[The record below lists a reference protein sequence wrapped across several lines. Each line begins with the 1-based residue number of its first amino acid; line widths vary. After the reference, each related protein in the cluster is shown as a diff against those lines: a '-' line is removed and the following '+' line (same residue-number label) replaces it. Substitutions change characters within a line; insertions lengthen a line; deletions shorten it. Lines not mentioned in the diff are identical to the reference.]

1 MTKEEL
7 SRYYYLKK
15 EIKQIEE
22 RIKEIDDTF
31 LSANRINGM
40 RYEKRLSNPQ
50 EQRMILIEKY
60 DKRLEEKKNEALKE
74 LMKIEDFIDSINDPE
89 IRMIFRYRYLE
100 LMEWNKIA
108 IDNVVGDKIYMLDSG
123 SEATDMWNQYDWNLT
138 TQFVYFKAVK

>member
-60 DKRLEEKKNEALKE
+60 DKRLEEKKDEALKE

-89 IRMIFRYRYLE
+89 IRMIFRYRYIE

-108 IDNVVGDKIYMLDSG
+108 MLVNM
-123 SEATDMWNQYDWNLT
+123 SERT
-138 TQFVYFKAVK
+138 VYRKHREILNMAVHVS

>member
-7 SRYYYLKK
+7 SRYYCLKK

-60 DKRLEEKKNEALKE
+60 DKRLEEKKDEALKE
-74 LMKIEDFIDSINDPE
+74 LMKIENFIDSINDPE
-89 IRMIFRYRYLE
+89 IRMIFRYRYIE

-108 IDNVVGDKIYMLDSG
+108 ILVNM
-123 SEATDMWNQYDWNLT
+123 SERT
-138 TQFVYFKAVK
+138 VYRKHREILNMAVHVS

>member
-7 SRYYYLKK
+7 SSYYYLKK
-15 EIKQIEE
+15 EIIQIEE

-60 DKRLEEKKNEALKE
+60 DKRLEEKKDEALKE

-89 IRMIFRYRYLE
+89 IRMIFRYRYIE
-100 LMEWNKIA
+100 LMEWNKI
-108 IDNVVGDKIYMLDSG
+108 VMLVHM
-123 SEATDMWNQYDWNLT
+123 SERTVFRKHREILNM
-138 TQFVYFKAVK
+138 AVHVS

>member
-7 SRYYYLKK
+7 SSYYYLKK

-60 DKRLEEKKNEALKE
+60 DKRLEEKKDEALKE
-74 LMKIEDFIDSINDPE
+74 LMKIENFIDSINDPE
-89 IRMIFRYRYLE
+89 IRMIFR
-100 LMEWNKIA
+100 
-108 IDNVVGDKIYMLDSG
+108 
-123 SEATDMWNQYDWNLT
+123 
-138 TQFVYFKAVK
+138 

>member
-7 SRYYYLKK
+7 SRYYCLKK

-60 DKRLEEKKNEALKE
+60 DKRLEEKKDEALKE

-89 IRMIFRYRYLE
+89 IRMIFRYRYIE
-100 LMEWNKIA
+100 LMKWNKIA
-108 IDNVVGDKIYMLDSG
+108 MLVNM
-123 SEATDMWNQYDWNLT
+123 SERT
-138 TQFVYFKAVK
+138 VYRKHREILNMAVHVS

>member
-7 SRYYYLKK
+7 SSYYYLKK

-50 EQRMILIEKY
+50 EHRMILIEKY
-60 DKRLEEKKNEALKE
+60 DKRLEEKKDEALKE

-89 IRMIFRYRYLE
+89 IRMIFRYRYIE
-100 LMEWNKIA
+100 LIEWNKIA
-108 IDNVVGDKIYMLDSG
+108 TLVHM
-123 SEATDMWNQYDWNLT
+123 SERTVFRKHREILNM
-138 TQFVYFKAVK
+138 AVHVS

>member
-7 SRYYYLKK
+7 SSYYYLKK

-60 DKRLEEKKNEALKE
+60 DKRLEEKKDEALKE

-89 IRMIFRYRYLE
+89 IRMIFRYRYIE
-100 LMEWNKIA
+100 LMEWNKI
-108 IDNVVGDKIYMLDSG
+108 VMLVHM
-123 SEATDMWNQYDWNLT
+123 SERTVFRKHREILNM
-138 TQFVYFKAVK
+138 AVHVS

>member
-7 SRYYYLKK
+7 SSYYYLKK

-60 DKRLEEKKNEALKE
+60 DKRLEEKKDEALKE
-74 LMKIEDFIDSINDPE
+74 LMKIEDFIDSIKEPE
-89 IRMIFRYRYLE
+89 IRMIFRYRYIE
-100 LMEWNKIA
+100 LMEWNKI
-108 IDNVVGDKIYMLDSG
+108 VMLVHM
-123 SEATDMWNQYDWNLT
+123 SERTVFRKHREILNM
-138 TQFVYFKAVK
+138 AVHVS

>member
-7 SRYYYLKK
+7 SSYYYLKK

-60 DKRLEEKKNEALKE
+60 DKRLEEKKDEALKE
-74 LMKIEDFIDSINDPE
+74 LMKIEDFIDSINEPE
-89 IRMIFRYRYLE
+89 IRMIFRYRYIE
-100 LMEWNKIA
+100 LIEWNKIA
-108 IDNVVGDKIYMLDSG
+108 TLVHM
-123 SEATDMWNQYDWNLT
+123 SERTVFRKHREILNM
-138 TQFVYFKAVK
+138 AVHVS

>member
-7 SRYYYLKK
+7 SKYYYLKK

-60 DKRLEEKKNEALKE
+60 DKRLEEKKDEALKE

-89 IRMIFRYRYLE
+89 IRMIFRYRYIE
-100 LMEWNKIA
+100 LMEWNKI
-108 IDNVVGDKIYMLDSG
+108 VMLVHM
-123 SEATDMWNQYDWNLT
+123 SERT
-138 TQFVYFKAVK
+138 VYRKHREILNMAVHVS